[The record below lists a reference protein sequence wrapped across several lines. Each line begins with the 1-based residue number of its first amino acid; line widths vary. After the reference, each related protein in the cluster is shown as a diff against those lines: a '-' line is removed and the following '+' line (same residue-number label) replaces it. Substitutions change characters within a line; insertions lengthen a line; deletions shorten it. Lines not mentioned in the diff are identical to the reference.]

1 MENLDWGAISGI
13 SSIVF
18 GVIATIGVIAK
29 VIQVFKKDKD
39 TNNNSVN
46 QNIKGLFF
54 FGNDISQ
61 DINKSKEDNK

>member
-18 GVIATIGVIAK
+18 GVIATIGVIAT
-29 VIQVFKKDKD
+29 VIQVFKKDED

>member
-13 SSIVF
+13 SRIVF
-18 GVIATIGVIAK
+18 GVIATIGVIAT
-29 VIQVFKKDKD
+29 VIKVFKKDKD

>member
-18 GVIATIGVIAK
+18 GVIATIGVIAT